1 LHKISKQ
8 THTHTMCVA
17 YVQSFDFRVV
27 LKWMWLKGR
36 VAEGN

>member
-1 LHKISKQ
+1 
-8 THTHTMCVA
+8 MYVA

-27 LKWMWLKGR
+27 LKWMWLKRR